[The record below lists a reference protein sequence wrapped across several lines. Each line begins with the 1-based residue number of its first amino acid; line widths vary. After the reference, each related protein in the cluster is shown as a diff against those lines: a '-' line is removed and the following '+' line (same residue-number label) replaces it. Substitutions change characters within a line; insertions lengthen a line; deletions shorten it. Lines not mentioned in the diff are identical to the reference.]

1 MAMTRDETIKHFMK
15 AIEEL
20 RVSVDTETFNTA
32 MQGFS
37 DHMMGRPV
45 GLATDEEKRN
55 DISANSFSSR
65 DSSSYMD
72 DPYFD
77 KGKQNR

>member
-1 MAMTRDETIKHFMK
+1 MAMTRDETLKHFMK

-20 RVSVDTETFNTA
+20 RASVDTETFNTA

-45 GLATDEEKRN
+45 GLETDEEKR
-55 DISANSFSSR
+55 DEL
-65 DSSSYMD
+65 
-72 DPYFD
+72 
-77 KGKQNR
+77 